1 MSDDFS
7 TLDGIHAAL
16 WRRLELAAHGK
27 TGPARYLVLAT
38 RGMVVGAEARMVVL
52 RQADRSTAKIGLHTH
67 ALSHKVAELAAD
79 PVATLL
85 MWDPAHAF
93 QARLKVVTD
102 TVPGTDADWA
112 RVPATGRR
120 LNYGSL
126 PPAMPIAAP
135 NVIAEAHEN
144 RDAFIKINA
153 EIEAID
159 ALLLGEQNA
168 RRARYSR
175 ELEFQGRWIAP

>member
-16 WRRLELAAHGK
+16 WHRLEMAVTQK

-38 RGMVVGAEARMVVL
+38 RGLVVGAEARMVVL
-52 RQADRSTAKIGLHTH
+52 RQADRASAKIALHTH

-85 MWDPAHAF
+85 MWDPMHAF

-102 TVPGTDADWA
+102 TVPGSDDDWA
-112 RVPATGRR
+112 RVPHTGRR

-126 PPAMPIAAP
+126 PPAMPIEAP
-135 NVIAEAHEN
+135 NVIEEAKEN
-144 RDAFIKINA
+144 REAFIKINA

-159 ALLLGEQNA
+159 ALLLSDQNA
-168 RRARYSR
+168 SRARYSR
-175 ELEFQGRWIAP
+175 ELDFQGRWIAP